1 MRRFETLVVEPQG
14 AMARITL
21 NRPQRRNALDGV
33 MVEELRQAFAI
44 VQEEPAL
51 RGIVLA
57 AAGASFC
64 AGADLHWMQT
74 ESPVSEARARDD
86 AQQLTRMLH
95 AVDECPC
102 PIIGRIQGPAFGGG
116 LGLVAACDVVVA
128 ADDAT
133 FGLSE
138 TRLGLV
144 PAVIAPFLLRKSG
157 PSFLRRYGLTAE
169 RFDASTAQRF
179 LLVHDIVPQHRLDDR
194 IAELTGALI
203 QLGPQA
209 VRDSKVLF
217 RRMWSLSE
225 HDRWPLGV
233 EANARARRG
242 AEAVEG
248 LLAFTDKRLPSWALV
263 PDRQPEEEATS
274 LNHDSLRHP

>member
-1 MRRFETLVVEPQG
+1 MRRFATLVVEPQG

-21 NRPQRRNALDGV
+21 NRPQRRNAFDSV
-33 MVEELRQAFAI
+33 MVEELGQAFAT
-44 VQEEPAL
+44 VAEEPAL

-57 AAGASFC
+57 SSGASFC
-64 AGADLHWMQT
+64 AGADLHWVQT

-86 AQQLTRMLH
+86 AQQLIRMLRT
-95 AVDECPC
+95 VDECPC
-102 PIIGRIQGPAFGGG
+102 PVIGRIQGPAFGGG

-144 PAVIAPFLLRKSG
+144 PAVIAPFLLRKTG
-157 PSFLRRYGLTAE
+157 TSFLRRYGLTGE
-169 RFDASTAQRF
+169 PFDASTAQRF

-194 IAELTGALI
+194 IAELTRALM
-203 QLGPQA
+203 QLAPQA
-209 VRDSKVLF
+209 VRDSKALF

-225 HDRWPLGV
+225 HDCWSLGV

-242 AEAVEG
+242 PESAEG
-248 LLAFTDKRLPSWALV
+248 LLAFTNKRLPSWAQVLE
-263 PDRQPEEEATS
+263 RQPTEEATR